1 MIGNLKIGQ
10 WKSRFINGEFHVVTL
25 EVVEIKLPLIDSL
38 VSRYE
43 GTQTPITWKVV
54 SVVSY
59 CRLRGLRN

>member
-43 GTQTPITWKVV
+43 GTQTPIT
-54 SVVSY
+54 
-59 CRLRGLRN
+59 